1 MDKVRIVWSLSTRNL
16 GDASCVILRVAAIE
30 VHEPKSE
37 IWQFPLIFIYSI
49 VVFLQLSAIVVFLQ
63 YYILSILVVMYEFC
77 VGSGSGL
84 VVFGLG

>member
-1 MDKVRIVWSLSTRNL
+1 MDKVRIVWTLSTRNL

-49 VVFLQLSAIVVFLQ
+49 VVFLQ